1 MQDLGAKL
9 YGHEMHYKNYGYNTT
24 HFAKSYDS
32 GDSWEVIDVAP
43 YVLSDL
49 VINRHN
55 NQQLLM
61 AYGEGVLRSENGGL
75 DWVLSNTGVKK
86 IGGDLSVIEG
96 QNNVDVMYIADR
108 WNGFHHKTTDGGLLW
123 QAYRTNSSV
132 TGTCIK
138 FIINPVNS
146 HELICQ
152 TRSGLFRSVDSGENW
167 EILPVED
174 GLEAIIYAND
184 GQTLYAYFHPP
195 GVLRKSIDN
204 GLSWKNIRN
213 IINESGQGLDFV
225 GLPQIDPR
233 NPNIIYSLAYFDGAR
248 NGAQGGFT
256 ELYKSI
262 NGGDNWKLL
271 VSEAIDG
278 EARLI
283 MHPQNPDLLIYSIG
297 QKSFWRSENGGES
310 WLKTLQQL
318 THADEDIAPEIEFDP
333 VNLQGLYWLKE
344 GQVQYSADR
353 GVTWLVVN
361 NGLEEAGNG
370 SLISASGDMFFSS
383 HKGIFKLSRKTKTS
397 FSAVSDCLFAWAEK
411 NYPDLFAPG
420 ASSTQ
425 QWGGYVYRY
434 FKQSNIYL
442 GFFYQQEVHI
452 KQADSSSK
460 IGVVGSVAFY
470 QELSGC
476 Y

>member
-1 MQDLGAKL
+1 M
-9 YGHEMHYKNYGYNTT
+9 
-24 HFAKSYDS
+24 
-32 GDSWEVIDVAP
+32 IDVAP